1 MNYNRIFFSL
11 KNRCRIKTQFF
22 LSLKMDILK
31 NYNRIFFSFKK
42 QCRIKTQFF
51 LSLKMDIL
59 KIYI

>member
-31 NYNRIFFSFKK
+31 TFIKINGIQFHSTLLKLFTIIF
-42 QCRIKTQFF
+42 
-51 LSLKMDIL
+51 LKRDR
-59 KIYI
+59 

>member
-31 NYNRIFFSFKK
+31 TFIKINGIQFHSTLLKLFTLIF
-42 QCRIKTQFF
+42 
-51 LSLKMDIL
+51 
-59 KIYI
+59 